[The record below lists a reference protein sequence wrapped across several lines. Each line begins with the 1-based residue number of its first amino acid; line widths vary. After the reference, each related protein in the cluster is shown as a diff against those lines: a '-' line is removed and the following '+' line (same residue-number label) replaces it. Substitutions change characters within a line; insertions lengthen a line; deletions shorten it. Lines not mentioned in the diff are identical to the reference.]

1 MRLRKIETPQI
12 AEAMPTVRAELFLR
26 DAAGDA
32 VSTGD
37 DRGDS
42 VMSASGRCRR
52 LRWIAGRNTTD
63 S

>member
-1 MRLRKIETPQI
+1 
-12 AEAMPTVRAELFLR
+12 MPTARAELFLR
-26 DAAGDA
+26 AGAGDA

-37 DRGDS
+37 DRGDG
-42 VMSASGRCRR
+42 VMSANGRCRR